1 MSDEKESSR
10 GRLFKIATVAGILG
24 MFLSGFCFGSC
35 LVLVARIRIPEFFDT
50 PLGFKRTPLVG
61 ISAVADS
68 ALYPSLAALALFWLF
83 FGLCSTSL
91 RGIRTSG
98 SLLPTR
104 QNERDVVE
112 FSQSCPERVVLP
124 TWGTAEL
131 LQAQG
136 FGQPFLD
143 EALGGDHGG
152 GSIG

>member
-68 ALYPSLAALALFWLF
+68 ALYPPLAALALFWLF
-83 FGLCSTSL
+83 FWA
-91 RGIRTSG
+91 
-98 SLLPTR
+98 LLHFFEGHPDQR
-104 QNERDVVE
+104 Q
-112 FSQSCPERVVLP
+112 F
-124 TWGTAEL
+124 TAN
-131 LQAQG
+131 A
-136 FGQPFLD
+136 PK
-143 EALGGDHGG
+143 
-152 GSIG
+152 